1 MSISIGATGSGLGP
15 RGAIQSFGEEAAGR
29 AFDRRVVFRLL
40 AYLRPHWRRMAAAF
54 ALMLVA
60 SALTLAAPFLIKLA
74 IDQNIASGDVT
85 GLARIV
91 LLLAG
96 VFVGIY
102 LTSSAQQYLLSWV
115 GQQVLTTLRAQ
126 LFRHLQALPLGY
138 HDTHIVGVTISRVI
152 NDVAVINELLSQGL
166 ITLVGDM
173 LVLAGII
180 TVMLSMN
187 LRLALLTFSV
197 LPLMLLA
204 TWLFARQAQVAFRHT
219 RARIAAVVGDL
230 AEDISGMRVIQAFA
244 QEDASQD
251 RFDEVNRANRDA
263 NIAAMSLSF
272 IFLPSVEFLGMMAT
286 GIVLW
291 FGGLAAARGEL
302 TLGVVVAFLAY
313 VARFFQPIQELSQ
326 LYTTMQAAM
335 AGGERVLDL
344 LDTRPGITDRP
355 DAIEMPDIAGRVEL
369 RHVSFSYRGDTRVLH
384 DVSLVI
390 EPGQTVALVGP
401 TGAGKTSIANLVA
414 RLYEVTE
421 GAVLMDGIDVR
432 QVTLLSLRRQM
443 GLVPQEPFLFSGTI
457 ADNIRFGRPQAPDR
471 AIEEAA
477 RLANAHEFISALPD
491 GYATEILEGGVNL
504 SVGQRQLVCIA
515 RAVLA
520 DPRILILDEATAS
533 VDTVTELLIQKA
545 LEQLLKGRTTLV
557 IAHRFST
564 IRNADLICVIQAGRI
579 VEQGR
584 HQELLA
590 QGGIY
595 RELYERQF
603 VGPETG

>member
-1 MSISIGATGSGLGP
+1 
-15 RGAIQSFGEEAAGR
+15 
-29 AFDRRVVFRLL
+29 
-40 AYLRPHWRRMAAAF
+40 
-54 ALMLVA
+54 
-60 SALTLAAPFLIKLA
+60 
-74 IDQNIASGDVT
+74 
-85 GLARIV
+85 
-91 LLLAG
+91 
-96 VFVGIY
+96 
-102 LTSSAQQYLLSWV
+102 
-115 GQQVLTTLRAQ
+115 
-126 LFRHLQALPLGY
+126 
-138 HDTHIVGVTISRVI
+138 
-152 NDVAVINELLSQGL
+152 
-166 ITLVGDM
+166 
-173 LVLAGII
+173 
-180 TVMLSMN
+180 
-187 LRLALLTFSV
+187 
-197 LPLMLLA
+197 
-204 TWLFARQAQVAFRHT
+204 
-219 RARIAAVVGDL
+219 
-230 AEDISGMRVIQAFA
+230 
-244 QEDASQD
+244 
-251 RFDEVNRANRDA
+251 
-263 NIAAMSLSF
+263 
-272 IFLPSVEFLGMMAT
+272 
-286 GIVLW
+286 
-291 FGGLAAARGEL
+291 
-302 TLGVVVAFLAY
+302 
-313 VARFFQPIQELSQ
+313 
-326 LYTTMQAAM
+326 
-335 AGGERVLDL
+335 LDL
-344 LDTRPGITDRP
+344 LDTRPEITDRP

-557 IAHRFST
+557 IAHRLST